1 MITSSNDIFIVIHVS
16 ASQTDIPINV
26 RQRLDKGAGQRCST
40 KVLDKGARTLAS
52 ADNDFKKRHEIKS
65 NLQFRITMFVKIA
78 VNQMFFFLLVV
89 SQAKHLKTSLL

>member
-16 ASQTDIPINV
+16 ASQTD

-52 ADNDFKKRHEIKS
+52 ADNDFKKRH
-65 NLQFRITMFVKIA
+65 
-78 VNQMFFFLLVV
+78 
-89 SQAKHLKTSLL
+89 